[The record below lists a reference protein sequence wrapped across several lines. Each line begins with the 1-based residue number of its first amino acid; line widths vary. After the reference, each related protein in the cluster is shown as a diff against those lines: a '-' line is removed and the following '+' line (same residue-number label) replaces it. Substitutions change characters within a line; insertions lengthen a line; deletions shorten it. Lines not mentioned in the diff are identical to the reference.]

1 MNIKH
6 KYKINFIT
14 AILVLSGNVAA
25 QNPIEACQTTPSSMT
40 SNIQSWNDIAANGK
54 SIIEQID
61 ELASNVNGILKIEAD
76 LKKMDGDLK
85 NSKKVFDM
93 FIPVVTPV
101 SSVKNVF
108 KLASNTLG
116 TIRSNGVSPAKDTA
130 TKIAT
135 ESGIR
140 ELQRQLDE
148 NVKPQ
153 IQETIRIAEQNAA
166 ELTEKLS
173 LLETTCSVIAAASCA
188 VNQPLD
194 EISNATKPA
203 PSVVNSATTAQNEY
217 LNLGQQL
224 NSSLKKANNTLA
236 FTDDF
241 SKQIKDIQG
250 PLKDITGGVNKLGG
264 IMEQKIKI
272 KAGPFNE
279 SFKLKTAFKE
289 AGKIVKK
296 LKKIPGVKQA
306 ENIVNE
312 PIEAVMNEVTKPIE
326 KSLKPLTKGLKL
338 PSVDFNALNIGSV
351 PNFDPNG
358 LPNPADITSPLQPL
372 LTACAP

>member
-140 ELQRQLDE
+140 
-148 NVKPQ
+148 
-153 IQETIRIAEQNAA
+153 
-166 ELTEKLS
+166 
-173 LLETTCSVIAAASCA
+173 
-188 VNQPLD
+188 
-194 EISNATKPA
+194 
-203 PSVVNSATTAQNEY
+203 
-217 LNLGQQL
+217 
-224 NSSLKKANNTLA
+224 
-236 FTDDF
+236 
-241 SKQIKDIQG
+241 
-250 PLKDITGGVNKLGG
+250 
-264 IMEQKIKI
+264 
-272 KAGPFNE
+272 
-279 SFKLKTAFKE
+279 
-289 AGKIVKK
+289 
-296 LKKIPGVKQA
+296 
-306 ENIVNE
+306 
-312 PIEAVMNEVTKPIE
+312 
-326 KSLKPLTKGLKL
+326 
-338 PSVDFNALNIGSV
+338 
-351 PNFDPNG
+351 
-358 LPNPADITSPLQPL
+358 
-372 LTACAP
+372 